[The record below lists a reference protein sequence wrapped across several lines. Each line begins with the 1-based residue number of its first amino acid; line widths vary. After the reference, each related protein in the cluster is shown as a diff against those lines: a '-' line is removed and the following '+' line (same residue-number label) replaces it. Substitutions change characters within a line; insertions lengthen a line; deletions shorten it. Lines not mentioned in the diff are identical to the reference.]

1 MDIESNMTVTTVPT
15 KPIDGQK
22 VRYSLPRYMRFKS
35 LRRLTISVCVLVQP
49 GTSGLRKKTKVF
61 MGENYLENFV
71 QSVFDALKAEKVPIE
86 GGTLVVSGD
95 GRFHNDVACQVII
108 KMAAAN
114 GVGRVWCGTDALL
127 STPAMS
133 AVIRTRA
140 RGLKGMAPF
149 GGFILSASHNPGGID
164 EDFGI
169 KYNGENG
176 GPAPEKVTDLVFKR
190 TTEITSYPICK
201 SLPDINLKIAA
212 THNLGTAASPFTV
225 SVFPCVEDHVALLKQ
240 VFDFGAIKALFAR
253 KDFSF
258 VYDSMNGVQGPYAKA
273 IFVGEF
279 GAPESSCMN
288 AVPKPDFGG
297 HESPSHGHADPNLT
311 HAVELVAAMG
321 LNKMGEVIKTAKE
334 PPTFGAA
341 ADGDADRNMIMG
353 KNFFCSPSDSLAVIV
368 ANAKCIPYYKEGL
381 KGCARSMPTSCAL
394 DRVAEKLG
402 IPYFEV
408 PTGWKFFGNLMDS
421 GTAAFPNSPV
431 YTPFICGEES
441 FGTGGD
447 HVREKDGMWA
457 VLAWLQILAAKNP
470 DPTKPLV
477 GVSDVCKAH
486 WAEYGRNYYARYDY
500 EGVDKGAAE
509 KMMAGM
515 VEAQP
520 GLIGKTFGG
529 MTVSKADMFAY
540 NDPVDGSISKNQ
552 GVRFIFADGSRFV
565 FRLSGTGVAGATIR
579 MYLEKYA
586 GPKEDLTLH
595 AFDVVKPIADIALE
609 ISKLKELTGRDAP
622 TVIT

>member
-1 MDIESNMTVTTVPT
+1 MSLAVTTVAT

-22 VRYSLPRYMRFKS
+22 
-35 LRRLTISVCVLVQP
+35 P

-61 MGENYLENFV
+61 MGENYLQNFV
-71 QSVFDALKAEKVPIE
+71 QSVFDSLTAEGVPIK

-95 GRFHNDVACQVII
+95 GRFYNDVAVQVII
-108 KMAAAN
+108 KMAAAA
-114 GVGRVWCGTDALL
+114 GVGRVWCGTGGML
-127 STPAMS
+127 STPATS

-176 GPAPEKVTDLVFKR
+176 GPAPEKLTDVMVEK
-190 TTEITSYPICK
+190 TMSIAEYKICNAV
-201 SLPDINLKIAA
+201 PDVDLAVP
-212 THNLGTAASPFTV
+212 GTYNFDGFGV
-225 SVFPCVEDHVALLKQ
+225 SVFPCVEDHVGLLKQ
-240 VFDFGAIKALFAR
+240 VFDFGAIKSLFAR
-253 KDFSF
+253 KDFTF
-258 VYDSMNGVQGPYAKA
+258 CYDSMNGVQGPYATA
-273 IFVGEF
+273 IFVDEF
-279 GAPESSCMN
+279 GAAPESLIN
-288 AVPKPDFGG
+288 AIPKPDFGG

-311 HAVELVAAMG
+311 HAVELVKTMG
-321 LNKMGEVIKTAKE
+321 LNKMGEVIACDKE
-334 PPTFGAA
+334 PPAFGAA

-353 KNFFCSPSDSLAVIV
+353 SKFFCSPSDSLAVIV
-368 ANAKCIPYYKEGL
+368 ANATCIPYYANGL

-394 DRVAEKLG
+394 DLVAKKLG
-402 IPYFEV
+402 IPCFEV

-457 VLAWLQILAAKNP
+457 VLAWLQILAAKNA

-477 GVSDVCKAH
+477 GVADVCKAH

-509 KMMAGM
+509 EMMASM
-515 VEAQP
+515 VAKQGE
-520 GLIGKTFGG
+520 LIGKDFGG
-529 MTVSKADMFAY
+529 MTIATADMFAY

-579 MYLEKYA
+579 MYLEKLEPPT
-586 GPKEDLTLH
+586 GDLGKH
-595 AFDVVKPIADIALE
+595 AFDVVKPIAEIALQ
-609 ISKLKELTGRDAP
+609 ISDLKKLTGRDEP